1 MSTVETR
8 TERSLYEFGG
18 FRVDPVRRRLLRGGE
33 QVPLTPKAFS
43 ILLLLLER
51 RGGVVEKEDL
61 IQKVWPDTYVTEANL
76 TQNVSSLRKALG
88 ERANDHRYVVT
99 VPGRGYSFVA
109 EVIEVPREATGEL
122 QIAGIFPP
130 PPAPSEPLP
139 AVATPAPAEDPRIS
153 GTFAVP
159 QPAPPPPAVPFL
171 VPRGR
176 RRFVFA
182 GLLLGLL
189 LAAALAGPYLLYSQR
204 REAPAPAGGP
214 VGGTSPGP
222 GAVAAVNVRPTLAV
236 MGFRNLSGNRDQDWL
251 ATALAEMLTTEL
263 SAGSRVRMVSG
274 EDVARVRQ
282 SLTTSPGRGT
292 SGGSIEDLS
301 EDDLAQIH
309 RVLGADQVVVGSYL
323 SLGARG
329 DGKIRIDLRVLKAP
343 GGDTVASLAE
353 AGTEDNLF
361 ELVSFLGGKMRHELG
376 WADPSPEQARAV
388 QALQP
393 GSSEATRLYAEG
405 LDKLHAYDAQGARDR
420 LQRAVKANPGSAVI
434 HSALSRA
441 WTGLGYDA
449 QGLAEAREAV
459 RLAGSLPNEQQ
470 RAIEARFRE
479 ANREWVK
486 ATEIYRSLWTFFPDD
501 LDYGLQLANSLSIA
515 GHSAEALATVA
526 ALRRLP
532 APLRD
537 DPRIDL
543 VAAQIARRMA
553 DPGEELRAGTAAAD
567 KGRRLAQSQVIGEAL
582 LLQGDALYTMGRPK
596 ESITRFQEARGLFA
610 TAGNQAAVAR
620 TLNRVAAVLLDTSDF
635 AGAEER
641 YQEALAIARQTGSSE
656 LVASQTLGLAFVAAN
671 LGDLERSRSLIE
683 ETHTRYVELEDHLY
697 ETRTLFKIAE
707 VLWDLGDAAGARQRY
722 DEVLSQARKSGYRME
737 QAQALNGIGRILTS
751 AGSLREARRRQEEAF
766 EMARSYGDPF
776 LAASYLGA
784 LGRTLILQ
792 GDLPVAQR
800 RLEHALEE
808 KRRVGDKLGAAQLLG
823 TLSDLAYQRGDLGGA
838 QRFASEQRGLA
849 QQIRAA
855 LVGAAALARQGRIES
870 AAGDLAAG
878 RQHLSEALR
887 LAEARGA
894 ALLAAEIRLDLA
906 GLALLA
912 GQPGEAERLAGEGAQ
927 WYGQRGLPGDQ
938 ARALALQAAALL
950 AAGRPGPASE
960 AAGRATSLA
969 QASENPDLQIFVAT
983 AAAPAGAAT
992 APGAALDRLRA
1003 AVAQADRLGFVTAGL
1018 EARLAL
1024 GSLELGTG
1032 SAAAGRA
1039 TLEEV
1044 RRAAERQGH
1053 RRLAQRAAAALAGAP
1068 PLRLG

>member
-8 TERSLYEFGG
+8 TEKSLYEFDG
-18 FRVDPVRRRLLRGGE
+18 FRVDPVRRRLLRGSE
-33 QVPLTPKAFS
+33 QISLTPKAFS
-43 ILLLLLER
+43 ILLVLLER

-109 EVIEVPREATGEL
+109 QVVEVPRESTGEF
-122 QIAGIFPP
+122 QIAGIFSPTTPPATPPPSSLPATPGPLPAAARPALDEDGTLSGTFVLSKP
-130 PPAPSEPLP
+130 PPA
-139 AVATPAPAEDPRIS
+139 R
-153 GTFAVP
+153 
-159 QPAPPPPAVPFL
+159 PFL
-171 VPRGR
+171 APRGR
-176 RRFVFA
+176 RRFLFA

-189 LAAALAGPYLLYSQR
+189 LAAAMAGLYLLYSQR
-204 REAPAPAGGP
+204 QQAPAKAEGPAP
-214 VGGTSPGP
+214 GTP
-222 GAVAAVNVRPTLAV
+222 AAVNVRPTLAV

-263 SAGSRVRMVSG
+263 SAGSRVRLVSG

-282 SLTTSPGRGT
+282 SLKTSPGN
-292 SGGSIEDLS
+292 SLEDLS

-309 RVLGADQVVVGSYL
+309 GSLGADQVAVGSYL
-323 SLGARG
+323 SLGSRG

-343 GGDTVASLAE
+343 GGDTAASLAV

-361 ELVSFLGGKMRHELG
+361 ELVSLLGGKMRHELG

-393 GSSEATRLYAEG
+393 GSSEAARLYAEG
-405 LDKLHAYDAQGARDR
+405 LDKLHAYDALGARDR
-420 LQRAVKANPGSAVI
+420 LQRAVKADPDSAVI

-449 QGLAEAREAV
+449 QGLEEARQAV
-459 RLAGSLPNEQQ
+459 SLAGSLPNEQQ

-479 ANREWVK
+479 ASRDWAK
-486 ATEIYRSLWTFFPDD
+486 ATEIYRSLWTFFPDN
-501 LDYGLQLANSLSIA
+501 LEYGLQLANSLSTA
-515 GHSAEALATVA
+515 GRSAEALATVA
-526 ALRRLP
+526 ALRGLP

-553 DPGEELRAGTAAAD
+553 DPAEELRTGTAAAG
-567 KGRRLAQSQVIGEAL
+567 KGRRLTQSQIIGEAL

-596 ESITRFQEARGLFA
+596 ESLARFREARGLFA

-620 TLNRVAAVLLDTSDF
+620 TLNRMAAVLQDTSDF
-635 AGAEER
+635 AGAEAH

-656 LVASQTLGLAFVAAN
+656 LIASQTLGLAFVAGN
-671 LGDLERSRSLIE
+671 LGDLERSRALTE
-683 ETHTRYVELEDHLY
+683 EAHTRFVALEDHLY
-697 ETRTLFKIAE
+697 ETRSLFKAAE
-707 VLWDLGDAAGARQRY
+707 AQWDLGDAAGARQRY
-722 DEVLSQARKSGYRME
+722 DEVLSQARQSGNRVE
-737 QAQALNGIGRILTS
+737 EAQALNGIARILIS
-751 AGSLREARRRQEEAF
+751 AGSLREARQRQEGAF
-766 EMARSYGDPF
+766 QVARSYGDPF

-784 LGRTLILQ
+784 LGQTLILQ
-792 GDLPVAQR
+792 GDLPLAQR
-800 RLEHALEE
+800 RLTHALEE
-808 KRRVGDKLGAAQLLG
+808 KRRVGDKLGASQLLG
-823 TLSDLAYQRGDLGGA
+823 TLSDLAYQRGDLAGA
-838 QRFASEQRGLA
+838 QRFASDQWE
-849 QQIRAA
+849 
-855 LVGAAALARQGRIES
+855 LARQIQAVLVSASALQRQGRSQI
-870 AAGDLAAG
+870 AAGDLATG
-878 RQHLSEALR
+878 RQRLADALR

-906 GLALLA
+906 RLALLA
-912 GQPGEAERLAGEGAQ
+912 GQPGEAEHLAGEGAQ

-938 ARALALQAAALL
+938 ARALALLAEALL
-950 AAGRPGPASE
+950 ALGRPGPASE
-960 AAGRATSLA
+960 AASRATSLA
-969 QASENPDLQIFVAT
+969 QASESPELQIFVNT
-983 AAAPAGAAT
+983 VVAPAGAAT
-992 APGAALDRLRA
+992 APAAALDRLRD

-1032 SAAAGRA
+1032 STAAGRA

-1044 RRAAERQGH
+1044 RRAAEKQGH
-1053 RRLAQRAAAALAGAP
+1053 KRLAQRAAAALAGAP
-1068 PLRLG
+1068 GA